1 LHSENSKAR
10 RARMLV
16 LARKQGQRIMIG
28 NDVILTIC
36 EIRGDRVRIGIN
48 APRGVS
54 VHREEITRRIQEEI
68 QEEIQNEKE

>member
-1 LHSENSKAR
+1 
-10 RARMLV
+10 MLV

-48 APRGVS
+48 APKTVS
-54 VHREEITRRIQEEI
+54 VHREEIMERIAE
-68 QEEIQNEKE
+68 EKEQDNV

>member
-10 RARMLV
+10 RASMLV

-48 APRGVS
+48 APKTVS
-54 VHREEITRRIQEEI
+54 VHREEIMERIAE
-68 QEEIQNEKE
+68 EKEQDNV